1 MHSACAN
8 VLTLSLDSNTQQRFV
23 DTIGVLV
30 SLLAIAIGWLT
41 DDSVVV
47 IFSTEGLRD
56 YETPLDTSI
65 DDPVELTQLLTTIN
79 SSNPDL
85 SQAAGAGETAIANYI
100 NGWLQYRGMEA
111 NWVEPECGRPS
122 VVGVLRG
129 SGDGNKLMLNGH
141 IDTVS
146 LATRTSGDPL
156 SGELKGGR
164 IYGRGCLYM
173 KARVAAAMAAMAKV
187 ASSTVKLRG
196 DLILTSVA
204 DEESLSKGTE
214 AVLQAGWQADAAIVI
229 EPTLQDIVTSH
240 KGLLWIKMD
249 VVGNAAHGS
258 LPEEGEDAV
267 LLAGYLQTAL
277 LNYAKAK
284 PSGPRIGQASIH
296 GGRIFGGEEP
306 SSYPAM

>member
-1 MHSACAN
+1 MHSLCAN
-8 VLTLSLDSNTQQRFV
+8 VLTLSRDSNTQQRFV

-129 SGDGNKLMLNGH
+129 SGDGKKLMLNGH

-146 LATRTSGDPL
+146 LATRTPGDPL

-214 AVLQAGWQADAAIVI
+214 AVLQAGWQADV
-229 EPTLQDIVTSH
+229 
-240 KGLLWIKMD
+240 
-249 VVGNAAHGS
+249 
-258 LPEEGEDAV
+258 
-267 LLAGYLQTAL
+267 
-277 LNYAKAK
+277 
-284 PSGPRIGQASIH
+284 R
-296 GGRIFGGEEP
+296 
-306 SSYPAM
+306 